1 VPAPDHGGA
10 EGASA
15 TVEAP
20 GENSGLTWGK
30 SGQELLLI
38 SAVYPDHPGV
48 TQMRILAFLTV
59 VAVISTAPIRPAS
72 AQVNMQYSGQ
82 YGGQYVG
89 QYGCQF
95 SGQFSGRYDGR
106 GSDQTGPN
114 ARDIRNNLLGYPVN
128 SGECG
133 ELSYPS
139 PGTDYV
145 FHDRQG
151 RRCF

>member
-1 VPAPDHGGA
+1 
-10 EGASA
+10 
-15 TVEAP
+15 
-20 GENSGLTWGK
+20 
-30 SGQELLLI
+30 
-38 SAVYPDHPGV
+38 
-48 TQMRILAFLTV
+48 MRKYGFLTV
-59 VAVISTAPIRPAS
+59 AAAISFASINPSS

-82 YGGQYVG
+82 SNGQYSG
-89 QYGCQF
+89 QYSGQV

-114 ARDIRNNLLGYPVN
+114 ARDIRNNIFGYPVN
-128 SGECG
+128 TGECG

-151 RRCF
+151 KRCY